1 MGSLGDT
8 MTYLEGRIAGAE
20 WACAII
26 MKSLD
31 GPPTDS
37 AAMVRILE
45 EMSKHVAPD
54 SEPGFKRGFEVSI
67 KQMTKSIGSVGK
79 SGIIPHFSRASS
91 GRKEGAKAD

>member
-1 MGSLGDT
+1 MSSLGDT

-37 AAMVRILE
+37 TAMVRILE

-54 SEPGFKRGFEVSI
+54 SEPGFKRGFAVSL
-67 KQMTKSIGSVGK
+67 KQMTESIGSVGK
-79 SGIIPHFSRASS
+79 SGIIPHFSQSS
-91 GRKEGAKAD
+91 GARDGDAHAN